1 MLFLTKDYVYQFHH
15 FHDNC
20 RCYHKYNHYR
30 DPLDHSV
37 MVREMEALR
46 KIGCHFQHKQH
57 SIHQNQHQHQQWCFA
72 DTGDASPYCMTL
84 HELHS
89 NVWY

>member
-1 MLFLTKDYVYQFHH
+1 MLFLTKDYVDKLHHFH

-46 KIGCHFQHKQH
+46 KIGRHFQHQQH
-57 SIHQNQHQHQQWCFA
+57 SNTKTNINTKNGVLQTQV
-72 DTGDASPYCMTL
+72 TL
-84 HELHS
+84 RPIA
-89 NVWY
+89 

>member
-1 MLFLTKDYVYQFHH
+1 MLFLTKDYVDKLHHFH

-46 KIGCHFQHKQH
+46 KIGRHFQHQQH
-57 SIHQNQHQHQQWCFA
+57 SNTKTNINTKNGVLQTQV
-72 DTGDASPYCMTL
+72 TL
-84 HELHS
+84 LPIA
-89 NVWY
+89 